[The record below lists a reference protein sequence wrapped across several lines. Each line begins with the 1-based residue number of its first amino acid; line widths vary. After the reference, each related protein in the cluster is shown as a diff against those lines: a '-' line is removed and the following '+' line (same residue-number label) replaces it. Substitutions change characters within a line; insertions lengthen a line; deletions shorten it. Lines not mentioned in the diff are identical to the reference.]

1 MTLQPPL
8 FNRRRRDTQAGR
20 SVRGGGNSTV
30 GNSGRRVLVEGARR
44 SHTTSKTSARGLLF
58 CFGTRRVMV
67 PVYPVADCCFLSG
80 KCGQGSKEKSK
91 GRNSMPGGRGYKSR
105 LLVVGISCVVSWEC
119 RVRDV
124 RQIRT
129 AGLCLSAAW
138 ARRPERVQS
147 INAASNAFREL
158 SRSGVRDLKP
168 LVWEKKTNQTSE
180 GAWKVE
186 AKATGTDGERNYTT
200 GGVDGKEEAVEGG

>member
-1 MTLQPPL
+1 
-8 FNRRRRDTQAGR
+8 
-20 SVRGGGNSTV
+20 
-30 GNSGRRVLVEGARR
+30 
-44 SHTTSKTSARGLLF
+44 
-58 CFGTRRVMV
+58 MV
-67 PVYPVADCCFLSG
+67 PVYPVVDCCFLSG
-80 KCGQGSKEKSK
+80 KCRQGSKEKSK